1 MQQVHIVLF
10 SPPATQLM
18 GPREAVELERHDTPP
33 VTLRH
38 DTPPPP
44 PLHACSPWCALAF
57 APTNVATSRPTI
69 AHNLSPPSTPRSAM

>member
-18 GPREAVELERHDTPP
+18 GRREAVEFERHDTPP

-38 DTPPPP
+38 DTPPYR
-44 PLHACSPWCALAF
+44 LRSFSPRYTLAY
-57 APTNVATSRPTI
+57 APSKVSTSRPTI
-69 AHNLSPPSTPRSAM
+69 AHNLSPPSTL